1 MLILVGWVSFSV
13 GVASSREIGKQ
24 SKQLGEE
31 SAKTETV
38 RYARYGRFVKKERK
52 TERKQEGKKE
62 RKGEKNRVISNA
74 EWVCERGCQVRRRTS
89 NC

>member
-1 MLILVGWVSFSV
+1 MLILVGWLSFSV

-38 RYARYGRFVKKERK
+38 RYARYGRSEKKKERK
-52 TERKQEGKKE
+52 KGKKG
-62 RKGEKNRVISNA
+62 RKKRVISNA
-74 EWVCERGCQVRRRTS
+74 EWVCERGCQVRRLTS

>member
-1 MLILVGWVSFSV
+1 MLVLVGWVSFSV

-38 RYARYGRFVKKERK
+38 RYARYGRSEKKERK
-52 TERKQEGKKE
+52 KESKKE
-62 RKGEKNRVISNA
+62 RKKEREKKAGDLECRV
-74 EWVCERGCQVRRRTS
+74 GL
-89 NC
+89 

>member
-1 MLILVGWVSFSV
+1 MLVLVGWVSFSV

-38 RYARYGRFVKKERK
+38 RYARYGRSEKKERK
-52 TERKQEGKKE
+52 KESKKE
-62 RKGEKNRVISNA
+62 RKK
-74 EWVCERGCQVRRRTS
+74 ERGKKAGDLECRVGL
-89 NC
+89 

>member
-1 MLILVGWVSFSV
+1 MLVLLGWVSFSV

-38 RYARYGRFVKKERK
+38 RYARYGRSEKKERK
-52 TERKQEGKKE
+52 KESKKE
-62 RKGEKNRVISNA
+62 RKKEREKKAGDLECRV
-74 EWVCERGCQVRRRTS
+74 GL
-89 NC
+89 

>member
-1 MLILVGWVSFSV
+1 MLVLVGWVSFSV

-38 RYARYGRFVKKERK
+38 RYARYGRSEKKK
-52 TERKQEGKKE
+52 KERKQEGKKE
-62 RKGEKNRVISNA
+62 RKGEKS
-74 EWVCERGCQVRRRTS
+74 G
-89 NC
+89 

>member
-1 MLILVGWVSFSV
+1 MSFSV

-38 RYARYGRFVKKERK
+38 RYARYGRSEKKERK
-52 TERKQEGKKE
+52 KARRKE
-62 RKGEKNRVISNA
+62 RKKGRKKRVISNA
-74 EWVCERGCQVRRRTS
+74 EWVCERGCQVRRLTS

>member
-1 MLILVGWVSFSV
+1 MSFSV

-24 SKQLGEE
+24 SKRLGEE

-38 RYARYGRFVKKERK
+38 RYARYGRSEKKERK
-52 TERKQEGKKE
+52 KARRKE
-62 RKGEKNRVISNA
+62 RKKGRKKRVISNA
-74 EWVCERGCQVRRRTS
+74 EWVCERGCQVRRLTS

>member
-1 MLILVGWVSFSV
+1 MLVLVGWVSFSV

-38 RYARYGRFVKKERK
+38 RYARYGRSEKKRK
-52 TERKQEGKKE
+52 KERKQEGKKE
-62 RKGEKNRVISNA
+62 RKGEKS
-74 EWVCERGCQVRRRTS
+74 G
-89 NC
+89 